1 MRKDEA
7 RSVVKIVDC
16 LEKAEGGWLWYR
28 EIARRS
34 KMKHQ
39 TVSRLIFKY
48 LIQFVDIQTTEP
60 FKAKMVRMKEGVSLD
75 SVVRYLAVQEK
86 LGKI

>member
-28 EIARRS
+28 EIGRRT
-34 KMKHQ
+34 KMQHT
-39 TVSRLIFKY
+39 TVSRLISKY
-48 LIQFVDIQTTEP
+48 LVQFVDIQTTEP
-60 FKAKMVRMKEGVSLD
+60 FKAKMVRLKEGVSLG

-86 LGKI
+86 LGKL